1 MGFFNYFS
9 SNNGWKNAK
18 VKILFVDLQSI
29 KIQKTVFKSSA
40 LFRLHMIVFLWGF
53 TAILGKLIHAN
64 AQILVFYR
72 MFFASVF
79 LYVFIRFFKRESLN
93 ISRKLM
99 IQLAII
105 GGFMAFHWFC
115 FFYSIKV
122 SNVSIALSCLSL
134 STLFASILEPIVFK
148 RKIDISEVIMGI
160 VIVICMGL
168 IFKTEFQYKEGIFF
182 GILTALFGTIFSVFN
197 GKIFGKTSSG
207 NIIFYEIFS
216 GFLILSILYVFMG
229 QISHLNEISYRDLAL
244 IILLASVFTA
254 FPMLESVNLMK
265 YISPFTLILTVNL
278 EPVYGIILAFFIFG
292 DSEEMSPIFYI
303 ASLIMILAIIAN
315 GIIKARRG
323 TKNLDI

>member
-1 MGFFNYFS
+1 MVN
-9 SNNGWKNAK
+9 
-18 VKILFVDLQSI
+18 
-29 KIQKTVFKSSA
+29 KSQ
-40 LFRLHMIVFLWGF
+40 LFRLHFIVFLWGF

-64 AQILVFYR
+64 AQVLVFYR
-72 MFFASVF
+72 MSFAALF
-79 LYVFIRFFKRESLN
+79 LYIFIRFFKKESLKV
-93 ISRKLM
+93 SKKLL
-99 IQLAII
+99 IQLAAI
-105 GGFMAFHWFC
+105 GGFLAFHWLC

-134 STLFASILEPIVFK
+134 STLFASILEPIIFK
-148 RKIDISEVIMGI
+148 RKIDISEVVMGI

-168 IFKTEFQYKEGIFF
+168 IFKTEFHYKEGIFY

-216 GFLILSILYVFMG
+216 GFLILSVFYLITG
-229 QISHLNEISYRDLAL
+229 QIFQVNEISYRDLAL

-278 EPVYGIILAFFIFG
+278 EPIYGIILAFFIFG
-292 DSEEMSPIFYI
+292 ESEQMSPIFYI

-315 GIIKARRG
+315 GVIKARKNAA
-323 TKNLDI
+323 TKKVEI

>member
-1 MGFFNYFS
+1 MVN
-9 SNNGWKNAK
+9 
-18 VKILFVDLQSI
+18 
-29 KIQKTVFKSSA
+29 KSE
-40 LFRLHMIVFLWGF
+40 LFRLHFIVFLWGF
-53 TAILGKLIHAN
+53 TAILGKLIQAN
-64 AQILVFYR
+64 AQVLVFYR
-72 MFFASVF
+72 MSFAALF
-79 LYVFIRFFKRESLN
+79 LYIFIRFFKKESLK
-93 ISRKLM
+93 ISKKLL
-99 IQLAII
+99 IQLAAI
-105 GGFMAFHWFC
+105 GGFMAFHWLC

-134 STLFASILEPIVFK
+134 STLFASILEPIIFK
-148 RKIDISEVIMGI
+148 RKIDISEVVMGI

-168 IFKTEFQYKEGIFF
+168 IFKTEFHYKEGIFY

-216 GFLILSILYVFMG
+216 GFLILSVFYLITG
-229 QISHLNEISYRDLAL
+229 QIMQVNEISYRDLAL

-278 EPVYGIILAFFIFG
+278 EPIYGIILAFFIFG
-292 DSEEMSPIFYI
+292 ESEQMSPIFYI

-315 GIIKARRG
+315 GVIKARKNAA
-323 TKNLDI
+323 TKKVEF